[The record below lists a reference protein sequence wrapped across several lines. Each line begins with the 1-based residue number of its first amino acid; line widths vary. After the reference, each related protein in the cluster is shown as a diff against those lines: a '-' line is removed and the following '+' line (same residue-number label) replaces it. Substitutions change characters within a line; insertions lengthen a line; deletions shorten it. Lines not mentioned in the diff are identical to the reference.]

1 MLDKILRAAILISAG
16 VTVVSRYAAFRM
28 AETLGEQTVNFLNSL
43 SYAAIAVLI
52 VSGIIFAIIVKKN
65 EKRNGGAETGDDGGN
80 EDADEK
86 DDR

>member
-16 VTVVSRYAAFRM
+16 VTAVSRYVAFRM
-28 AETLGEQTVNFLNSL
+28 AETLGEHTVNFLNSL

-52 VSGIIFAIIVKKN
+52 VSGIIFAILVKRA
-65 EKRNGGAETGDDGGN
+65 EKRNGGTAADDGGGN

-86 DDR
+86 NVR